1 MIPDSLLWNH
11 SMTVRAVNV
20 EDLRSLARRRLPR
33 VVFDYVDG
41 GAEDEI
47 TLRENCRVFQGIT
60 FRPRQAALTGGSDLR
75 TRVLGTE
82 LALPLILAPV
92 GYSRIIHPQ
101 GEAGAA
107 RAAGK
112 AGTAYALSTISGH
125 RLEDVK
131 TASAGPVWF
140 QLYLLAGR
148 EGAEGAIERARK
160 AGYAALVV
168 TIDTPVAGM
177 RERDFRNGLR
187 ELQMGNL
194 FSRARF
200 MGQLLRH
207 PGWLSRFFRDGGL
220 PKLENVIV
228 PGKGALPLMDVG
240 AALSRT
246 AVTWADMKW
255 LKEAWPGPIV
265 IKGVLTGD
273 DARQAVDAGA
283 AAVIVSNH
291 GGRQLDYAPAT
302 LKVLP
307 EVVTAVGGQVEVLMD
322 GGIRRGSDV
331 VKALCMGARA
341 VLVGRAYA
349 YGLGAA
355 GEAGVTRAI
364 EILRADL
371 NRTMLLLGCPS
382 ISQLDKSFI
391 QLPAEW

>member
-1 MIPDSLLWNH
+1 MP
-11 SMTVRAVNV
+11 VRAINV

-33 VVFDYVDG
+33 VVFDYMDG

-47 TLRENCRVFQGIT
+47 TLRENCRAFQGIT
-60 FRPRQAALTGGSDLR
+60 FRPRQAALTGGADLR

-82 LALPLILAPV
+82 LALPFILAPV
-92 GYSRIIHPQ
+92 GYSRVIHPQ

-112 AGTAYALSTISGH
+112 AGTAYALSTISGY

-131 TASAGPVWF
+131 AASAGPVWF

-177 RERDFRNGLR
+177 RERDFRNGLV
-187 ELQMGNL
+187 ELQMGSL
-194 FSRARF
+194 FARAAH

-207 PGWLSRFFRDGGL
+207 PGWLSGFFRDGGL

-228 PGKGALPLMDVG
+228 PGKGPLPLMDVG

-255 LKEAWPGPIV
+255 LKQAWPGPIV

-273 DARQAVDAGA
+273 DARRAVDEGA

-291 GGRQLDYAPAT
+291 GGRQLDCAPAA

-307 EVVTAVGGQVEVLMD
+307 EVVAAVGGQTEVLMD

-331 VKALCMGARA
+331 VKALCMGAQA

-371 NRTMLLLGCPS
+371 NRTMLLLGCKS
-382 ISQLDKSFI
+382 ISELDKSYI
-391 QLPAEW
+391 QLPRDW

>member
-1 MIPDSLLWNH
+1 
-11 SMTVRAVNV
+11 VRAVNV

>member
-1 MIPDSLLWNH
+1 M
-11 SMTVRAVNV
+11 

-41 GAEDEI
+41 GAEDEV
-47 TLRENCRVFQGIT
+47 TLRENCRAFQGIT

-75 TRVLGTE
+75 TQVLETE
-82 LALPLILAPV
+82 LALPFILAPV

-112 AGTAYALSTISGH
+112 AGTAYALSTISGY

-131 TASAGPVWF
+131 AASDGPVWF

-177 RERDFRNGLR
+177 RERDVRNGLR

-194 FSRARF
+194 FSRLPF

-207 PGWLSRFFRDGGL
+207 PGWLGRFFRDGGL

-228 PGKGALPLMDVG
+228 PGKGPLPLMDVG

-273 DARQAVDAGA
+273 EARQAVDAGA

-307 EVVTAVGGQVEVLMD
+307 EVVAAVGSRAEVLMD
-322 GGIRRGSDV
+322 GGIRRGSDI

-371 NRTMLLLGCPS
+371 NRTMVLLGCPS
-382 ISQLDKSFI
+382 ISQLNKSFI
-391 QLPAEW
+391 QLPRDW

>member
-1 MIPDSLLWNH
+1 
-11 SMTVRAVNV
+11 MTVRAINV

-47 TLRENCRVFQGIT
+47 TLRENCRAFQGIT
-60 FRPRQAALTGGSDLR
+60 FRPRQAALSGGCDLR

-82 LALPLILAPV
+82 LALPFILAPV

-131 TASAGPVWF
+131 AASAGPVWF

-177 RERDFRNGLR
+177 RERDVRNGLR
-187 ELQMGNL
+187 ELQMGSL
-194 FSRARF
+194 FSKAAF
-200 MGQLLRH
+200 MGQLLRR

-228 PGKGALPLMDVG
+228 PGKGPLPLMDVG

-291 GGRQLDYAPAT
+291 GGRQLDYTPAT

-307 EVVTAVGGQVEVLMD
+307 EVVAAVGSQAEVLMD

-341 VLVGRAYA
+341 VLIGRAYA

-364 EILRADL
+364 EILSADL
-371 NRTMLLLGCPS
+371 NRTMVLLGCPS
-382 ISQLDKSFI
+382 VSQLNPSFI
-391 QLPAEW
+391 QLSQNW

>member
-1 MIPDSLLWNH
+1 
-11 SMTVRAVNV
+11 MTVRAVTV
-20 EDLRSLARRRLPR
+20 EDLRLLARRRLPR
-33 VVFDYVDG
+33 VVFDYMDG

-47 TLRENCRVFQGIT
+47 TLRENCRAFQGIT

-82 LALPLILAPV
+82 LALPFILAPV

-101 GEAGAA
+101 GEVGAA

-131 TASAGPVWF
+131 AASAGPVWF

-148 EGAEGAIERARK
+148 EGAEGAIERARQV
-160 AGYAALVV
+160 GYAALVV

-177 RERDFRNGLR
+177 RERDLRNGLR

-194 FSRARF
+194 FSKAAY

-228 PGKGALPLMDVG
+228 PGKGPLPLMDVG

-255 LKEAWPGPIV
+255 LKAAWPGPIV

-273 DARQAVDAGA
+273 DARQAVDGGA

-291 GGRQLDYAPAT
+291 GGRQLDYSPAT

-307 EVVTAVGGQVEVLMD
+307 EVVAAVGGQAEVLMD

-331 VKALCMGARA
+331 VKALCMGAQA

-355 GEAGVTRAI
+355 GETGVTRAI

-371 NRTMLLLGCPS
+371 NRTMVLLGCPS
-382 ISQLDKSFI
+382 ISQLNKSFI
-391 QLPAEW
+391 QLPRDW

>member
-1 MIPDSLLWNH
+1 
-11 SMTVRAVNV
+11 MTVRAVNV

-47 TLRENCRVFQGIT
+47 TLRENCHAFQGIT

-82 LALPLILAPV
+82 LALPFILAPV

-101 GEAGAA
+101 GEVGAA

-112 AGTAYALSTISGH
+112 AGTAYVLSTISGY

-131 TASAGPVWF
+131 AASDGPVWF

-187 ELQMGNL
+187 ELQMGSL
-194 FSRARF
+194 FSRAPF
-200 MGQLLRH
+200 MGQLLRR

-220 PKLENVIV
+220 PKLENVII
-228 PGKGALPLMDVG
+228 PGQGTLPLMDVG

-273 DARQAVDAGA
+273 EARQAVDAGA

-291 GGRQLDYAPAT
+291 GGRQLDCAPAT

-307 EVVTAVGGQVEVLMD
+307 EVVAAVGGQVEVLMD
-322 GGIRRGSDV
+322 GGIRRGSDL
-331 VKALCMGARA
+331 VKALCMGAQA

-355 GEAGVTRAI
+355 GEAGVNRAI

-371 NRTMLLLGCPS
+371 NRTMVLLGCPS
-382 ISQLDKSFI
+382 IAQLNKSFI
-391 QLPAEW
+391 QLPRDW

>member
-1 MIPDSLLWNH
+1 MP
-11 SMTVRAVNV
+11 VRAINV

-33 VVFDYVDG
+33 VVFDYMDG

-47 TLRENCRVFQGIT
+47 TLRENCRAFQGIT
-60 FRPRQAALTGGSDLR
+60 FRPRQAALTGGADLR

-82 LALPLILAPV
+82 LALPFILAPV
-92 GYSRIIHPQ
+92 GYSRVIHPQ

-112 AGTAYALSTISGH
+112 AGTAYALSTISGY

-131 TASAGPVWF
+131 AASAGPVWF

-177 RERDFRNGLR
+177 RERDFRNGLAA
-187 ELQMGNL
+187 LQMGSL
-194 FSRARF
+194 FSKAAY

-228 PGKGALPLMDVG
+228 PGKGPLPLMDVG

-273 DARQAVDAGA
+273 DARQAIDAGA

-291 GGRQLDYAPAT
+291 GGRQLDYAPAA

-307 EVVTAVGGQVEVLMD
+307 EVVAAVDGQGEVLMD

-331 VKALCMGARA
+331 VKALCMGAQA

-371 NRTMLLLGCPS
+371 NRTMVLLGCKS
-382 ISQLDKSFI
+382 ISQLNQSFI
-391 QLPAEW
+391 QLPRDW

>member
-1 MIPDSLLWNH
+1 
-11 SMTVRAVNV
+11 MTVRAVNV

-33 VVFDYVDG
+33 VVFDYMDG

-47 TLRENCRVFQGIT
+47 TLRENCRAFQGIT
-60 FRPRQAALTGGSDLR
+60 FRPRQAALTGGTDLR

-82 LALPLILAPV
+82 LALPFILAPV
-92 GYSRIIHPQ
+92 GYSRVIHPQ

-112 AGTAYALSTISGH
+112 AGTAYALSTISGY

-131 TASAGPVWF
+131 AASAGPVWF

-194 FSRARF
+194 LAQAPF

-228 PGKGALPLMDVG
+228 PGKGPLPLMDVG

-291 GGRQLDYAPAT
+291 GGRQLDYSPAT

-307 EVVTAVGGQVEVLMD
+307 EVVAAVGGQAEVLMD

-331 VKALCMGARA
+331 VKALCMGAQA

-382 ISQLDKSFI
+382 ISQLNKSFI
-391 QLPAEW
+391 QLPRDW